1 MVGRD
6 LLRSDDGPP
15 LPRGEG
21 GLGPC
26 GVDGPPARAG
36 DRSSF
41 VALVALAESVRQLQ
55 GGWVLTYDDTPLI
68 RQLYDGCS
76 FVRRERRA
84 GIGNNH
90 GSPLRTIAEVIITPA
105 GQPMADAD

>member
-1 MVGRD
+1 
-6 LLRSDDGPP
+6 
-15 LPRGEG
+15 
-21 GLGPC
+21 
-26 GVDGPPARAG
+26 
-36 DRSSF
+36 
-41 VALVALAESVRQLQ
+41 
-55 GGWVLTYDDTPLI
+55 VLTYDDTPLI